1 MWQGSNGVLVYAMT
15 KVLADKILTIRL
27 HGGLVKAKLAK
38 YVGYEAPE
46 ISRGDR
52 GPRERAI
59 SARYR

>member
-1 MWQGSNGVLVYAMT
+1 MWQGSNGVLAYAMT

-27 HGGLVKAKLAK
+27 HGWLVKAKLAK

-52 GPRERAI
+52 GPREHAL
-59 SARYR
+59 SALYR